1 VERGFHVIV
10 ALEMIRRIE
19 VFRFVTIHDSLL
31 AALLALGMIN
41 LLDVRGAVG
50 VGVLVRAVR

>member
-1 VERGFHVIV
+1 
-10 ALEMIRRIE
+10 MIRRIE